1 MMARLALLVISC
13 HLWASAMGSEQVMK
27 RQSEVDDLT
36 KNITKTR
43 HNALESRILWGS
55 RNISESLVAR
65 TVTGRY
71 VSEITPLPVSI
82 EVKEGSTLVSEPGRS
97 SEIIFEVTS
106 NLPSSNSF
114 KFTVQDTTNYRASDY
129 PIPSSAYISMG
140 NTVQT
145 RVRLAPPLGSRSGGN
160 PSIIT
165 FTVFF
170 DYDRQ
175 SVTKKVYFYVG
186 SESYDSYSPEIWY
199 DFDGDCSGSVSP
211 RNCEAKTWKA
221 TINIQDSDSG
231 LLKLR
236 SDPMGIILEK
246 EFIVGTKDVVRGI
259 YTSSCCQT
267 KVDITATDTL
277 GNVRIKYIDIE
288 KRWLSAGD
296 IAAIVLAC
304 ILLVIIIAFI
314 VWMIVKCCRRRTAK
328 LSIYP
333 KHSRREE
340 S

>member
-1 MMARLALLVISC
+1 MMARLAILAIFC
-13 HLWASAMGSEQVMK
+13 HLWATSIGVHVMK

-36 KNITKTR
+36 KNNTKTQ
-43 HNALESRILWGS
+43 HNALGPRILTGRS
-55 RNISESLVAR
+55 NISESLVAR
-65 TVTGRY
+65 TITGRY
-71 VSEITPLPVSI
+71 VSDVTPLPVSI
-82 EVKEGSTLVSEPGRS
+82 EVKEGSALVSEPGRF
-97 SEIIFEVTS
+97 SEIIFDVTS
-106 NLPSSNSF
+106 NLPSSRLF
-114 KFTVQDTTNYRASDY
+114 TFTVQDTANYRASDFAE
-129 PIPSSAYISMG
+129 PSRAYISFG

-145 RVRLAPPLGSRSGGN
+145 RVRLSPPLGSRSGGN

-165 FTVFF
+165 FSVWLNSE
-170 DYDRQ
+170 Q
-175 SVTKKVYFYVG
+175 QVTKKAYFYIG

-211 RNCEAKTWKA
+211 RNCDAKTWKA

-236 SDPMGIILEK
+236 SDPVGIILEK

-304 ILLVIIIAFI
+304 ILLIIIIAFI
-314 VWMIVKCCRRRTAK
+314 VWMIVICCRRRRAK